1 MKIKLNSRQ
10 MGKNYQQFKAFMENI
25 DKLKVGNIIGIVT
38 KNKTTLL
45 KLIENKK

>member
-10 MGKNYQQFKAFMENI
+10 MGKNYRQFKTFMENI
-25 DKLKVGNIIGIVT
+25 DKLKVGDTIGIVT

-45 KLIENKK
+45 KIIE